1 MKKMK
6 RNMKKAIA
14 VIIAGS
20 FVISSVNNNVY
31 ANAAKKAEATKN
43 PSTTK
48 NPVETNTPEITE
60 TPKATEAPTD
70 IKTVIYGCY
79 INQF

>member
-20 FVISSVNNNVY
+20 FVISSVNDNVY
-31 ANAAKKAEATKN
+31 ANAAKKGRSYKESKYN
-43 PSTTK
+43 KKS
-48 NPVETNTPEITE
+48 
-60 TPKATEAPTD
+60 
-70 IKTVIYGCY
+70 G
-79 INQF
+79 

>member
-1 MKKMK
+1 M
-6 RNMKKAIA
+6 RKAVA
-14 VIIAGS
+14 AIIAGS
-20 FVISSVNNNVY
+20 FVISTVNDNVY
-31 ANAAKKAEATKN
+31 ADAAKKAEATKN

-60 TPKATEAPTD
+60 TPKATD

-79 INQF
+79 IN